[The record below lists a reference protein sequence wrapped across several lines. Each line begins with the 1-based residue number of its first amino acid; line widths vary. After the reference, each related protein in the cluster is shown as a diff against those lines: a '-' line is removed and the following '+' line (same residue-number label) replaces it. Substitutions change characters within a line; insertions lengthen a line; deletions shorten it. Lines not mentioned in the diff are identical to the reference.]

1 MDFPDPE
8 GCLMKKAA
16 IIIAMLLCISAIA
29 AENEIHS
36 QFVLSTGEEASA
48 EKENR
53 IPLSEKL
60 QSGFLYGK
68 SLLTAKA
75 TFFLGSMDFS
85 VEEPQLTSGSSW
97 MAAGLRFIPKASSL
111 LSFGV
116 SADVFFDLPE
126 EEDKDPHLFNYYVG
140 PLLSLAYPVM
150 PNLLYIYLDASVGA
164 GLSHDTHAGSFDFME
179 QLYFGATADAGVYIQ
194 AIDDTSIPMIIRI
207 DGSAAWID
215 NKLLLG
221 FGFAFT
227 FPFYII

>member
-85 VEEPQLTSGSSW
+85 VKEPQLTAGSSW
-97 MAAGLRFIPKASSL
+97 VAAGLRFIPKASSL

-126 EEDKDPHLFNYYVG
+126 EEDKDPHLFNFYVG
-140 PLLSLAYPVM
+140 PLLSIA
-150 PNLLYIYLDASVGA
+150 AGA

-215 NKLLLG
+215 NRLLLG